1 MTLLVVNNGEI
12 QNLAYFVNKNGN
24 TEDLVYRLFTNNITP
39 AETDVLGT
47 YTEAVGGGYAAKTMT
62 GSNWTLT
69 PGNPSTA
76 VYARQDWVFSGSLT
90 GNLNLYG
97 YFVTR
102 AASLDLLFA
111 ERAVNIATP
120 DAGAEY
126 RVVPRVTAE

>member
-1 MTLLVVNNGEI
+1 MTLLVVNNGEV

-47 YTEAVGGGYAAKTMT
+47 YTEAVGGGYAPKTLP
-62 GSNWTLT
+62 GAAWNIVA
-69 PGNPSTA
+69 GNPSTA
-76 VYARQDWVFSGSLT
+76 TYARQDWVFG
-90 GNLNLYG
+90 GQLNGGASIYG

-102 AASLDLLFA
+102 ATSLDLLFA

-120 DAGAEY
+120 DTGGEY
-126 RVVPRVTAE
+126 RIVPRITAD